1 MLMMFMN
8 EMLLKKSRDV
18 RILYKIVNTYIKYEP
33 NLKTIY
39 LRDIILFDVLLNTK
53 RLKIIEKK
61 KRN

>member
-1 MLMMFMN
+1 MLMMFIN